1 MMKALS
7 LLSFTAAMLFAVPA
21 VAADAGADAARQ
33 YHESAVAN
41 ARARLATLTAAA
53 AKARQGGAKVMG
65 SHTNSGTPLVNEF
78 RAYPPSCAAWPLP
91 DKASGATV
99 SRRMA
104 LYTRD
109 MSGNVVTPETVTITL
124 WRVPCSSSGASNLPY
139 NNDGGGNAMTLLRID
154 RDAANEGRTDRF
166 PTFPLLNIQQGG
178 IGFND
183 AASAVRAAT
192 EPNTFVA
199 DGPYDAPVFV
209 STTYVLEN
217 YYMVRSSGALDLD
230 YAHYYSYAF
239 SLAID
244 PFISGSG
251 ATVLTMGDYTGS
263 GLAALPLDG
272 YLAAQYFNP
281 ALSEGVIVQV
291 AEGYD
296 GAHPARRQVIIDL
309 LTLDTNG
316 NPFWIVGS
324 AAFDPTG
331 ATSLTIPLA
340 YLINGNATRDWGSAQ
355 LRLVSC
361 NKLSMTFTPRS
372 GLPLPVPV
380 FSGNTLYD
388 RIFTANGMMCE

>member
-1 MMKALS
+1 MKALS
-7 LLSFTAAMLFAVPA
+7 LLSFTAAALLAVPA
-21 VAADAGADAARQ
+21 IAADAGADAARQ

-41 ARARLATLTAAA
+41 VRARLATLTAAA

-154 RDAANEGRTDRF
+154 RDAANEARTDRF

-251 ATVLTMGDYTGS
+251 ATVLTIGDYTGS

>member
-1 MMKALS
+1 MKALS
-7 LLSFTAAMLFAVPA
+7 LLSFTAAALLAVPA
-21 VAADAGADAARQ
+21 IAADAGADAARQ

-41 ARARLATLTAAA
+41 VRARLATLTAAA

-154 RDAANEGRTDRF
+154 RDAANEARTDRF

-251 ATVLTMGDYTGS
+251 ATVLTIGDYTGS

-355 LRLVSC
+355 LRLLSC